1 MRGEGV
7 KKDAGS
13 KKMEEFSLL
22 IETGAVL
29 HKGVKKTGNI
39 SFLRDLRGFSALF
52 AVKLTAENAEVFRR
66 GPQRLFCGNSKLE
79 SFRHDPNSPDSYRD
93 RDTNVLSP
101 PKHRNTKS
109 HRIFLE
115 SFSRASGIELLNPI
129 CRMVS
134 FR

>member
-79 SFRHDPNSPDSYRD
+79 SFRHDPDSPDSYRD

-109 HRIFLE
+109 HRIFFE
-115 SFSRASGIELLNPI
+115 SFTRLGGIEFLNL
-129 CRMVS
+129 
-134 FR
+134 